1 MHNGSDLY
9 FYTSIYNT
17 APDTALCTAIH
28 CKNIPEAL
36 RLIGD
41 GVDVNARSGPYKCTA
56 LKLATAEGELGLM
69 RALLKAGALV
79 DIRNGTNLT
88 PLFFAAQSGN
98 FHAAQILIE
107 HGADTSAKS
116 DTGHTPLHF
125 AISGPLANT
134 SEDKKA
140 TVSLLLRSGVDIQA
154 CTKRGKSFLMEAV
167 TCRDCGM
174 VDLLLKVNGATKR
187 FIDAVDI
194 HGYTALHYAV
204 QCGCI
209 DAVKLLLWH
218 VASIDIKDGDG
229 RTAVQLTDYTV
240 NVAGYPPQFATI
252 NRLLQDVKE
261 RIWDRTLHRVVAMG
275 GHSRAIESPLCNLP
289 PGMLTYILGRN
300 TTQHAE
306 KSEYDRFVDDVA
318 TRQLKYTIQ
327 QTRE

>member
-1 MHNGSDLY
+1 MDHNDYDIDYIDYDMG
-9 FYTSIYNT
+9 TI
-17 APDTALCTAIH
+17 PDTALCIAIRQH
-28 CKNIPEAL
+28 NVHETL
-36 RLIGD
+36 FLIRD
-41 GVDVNARSGPYKCTA
+41 GANVNALSGRFKCTA
-56 LKLATAEGELGLM
+56 LKLATAGGELGLM

-79 DIRNGTNLT
+79 DIRNGNNLT
-88 PLFFAAQSGN
+88 SLFFAAQSGN

-107 HGADTSAKS
+107 HGADTSVKN
-116 DTGHTPLHF
+116 DNGETPLHY
-125 AISGPLANT
+125 AVYGTQATT
-134 SEDKKA
+134 SEDKQA
-140 TVSLLLRSGVDIQA
+140 MVSLLLRSGADIQA
-154 CTKRGKSFLMEAV
+154 CATGGTTVLIEAV

-174 VDLLLKVNGATKR
+174 VDLLLKANGATKS
-187 FIDAVDI
+187 FIDATDVR
-194 HGYTALHYAV
+194 GYTALHYAV
-204 QCGCI
+204 QCGSI

-218 VASIDIKDGDG
+218 VASIDIKNEDG

-275 GHSRAIESPLCNLP
+275 GHSRVIESPLRNLP

-300 TTQHAE
+300 RTQHAE

-327 QTRE
+327 